1 MLLYRYIVIA
11 LATLVDIG
19 DILIAK

>member
-1 MLLYRYIVIA
+1 VIA